1 MTRCSFGDSL
11 PGERAGLGS
20 NTLLETSISEETVG
34 EVVEDLET
42 VLVVDGTHVSLGNGE
57 TDSVSDTLTE
67 GTGGDLDTV
76 SDTDLGVTGGDG
88 VDLSEVLEVIH
99 GELVATEVE
108 QDVLEDTTD
117 LLAEILLMKA
127 RVHTRDRWRERIGLG
142 STTWRIYR

>member
-1 MTRCSFGDSL
+1 MIWGSEESNL

-20 NTLLETSISEETVG
+20 DTFLETSISEETVG

-76 SDTDLGVTGGDG
+76 SDTDLGVTWGDG

-99 GELVATEVE
+99 G
-108 QDVLEDTTD
+108 
-117 LLAEILLMKA
+117 
-127 RVHTRDRWRERIGLG
+127 
-142 STTWRIYR
+142 